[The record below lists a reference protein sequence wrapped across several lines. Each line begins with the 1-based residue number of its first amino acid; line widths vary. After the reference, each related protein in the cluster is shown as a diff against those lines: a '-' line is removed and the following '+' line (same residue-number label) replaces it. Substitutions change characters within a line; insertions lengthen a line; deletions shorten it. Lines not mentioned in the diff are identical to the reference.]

1 MIVIAPVTDNDYV
14 GMDPAEAPPG
24 PVENGRSMLA
34 NTEAATRG
42 VLWKKVFLK
51 ILQYS

>member
-14 GMDPAEAPPG
+14 GMDPAKAPPG

-34 NTEAATRG
+34 NTEAVTRS
-42 VLWKKVFLK
+42 VL
-51 ILQYS
+51 